1 MYSHKTILALGL
13 AASTLVTGCANY
25 DSRPTSSS
33 YPSSTSSYP
42 SSTSSS
48 YASYGVIEEID
59 TIHENTGIGGSGIG
73 VGAVIGGVVGGVLGN
88 QVGSGKGKTAATVVG
103 AAGGAVVGNEIQKRN
118 NQNQGGDAYRLRV
131 RLDRGGYVTVTQ
143 RDIGDLRVGDQV
155 RVENDTAYRY

>member
-13 AASTLVTGCANY
+13 VASTLVTGCANY
-25 DSRPTSSS
+25 DSRPSSS
-33 YPSSTSSYP
+33 SSPSSTSSYP

-48 YASYGVIEEID
+48 YVSYGVIEEIN
-59 TIHENTGIGGSGIG
+59 TIRENTGIGGSGIG
-73 VGAVIGGVVGGVLGN
+73 VGAVIGGVAGGVLGN

-103 AAGGAVVGNEIQKRN
+103 AVGGAVVGNEIQKRN
-118 NQNQGGDAYRLRV
+118 SQNQGGDAYRLRV